1 MRTVSTLAALALT
14 AAAIAIPADAATI
27 KGQYL
32 EARTCS
38 VYTGPCFGNAE
49 IGLAGKEAVVAWK
62 VDEGSWN
69 DVSLD
74 GLGVA
79 LVLSSE
85 GTLGFDEVFDMDAG
99 RIDSVILVDEKASSE
114 QQRALVEFVKDSA
127 KRLTGNVKQVQAV
140 PFNLENDHLDGRGV
154 FSAGELAKIETRAI
168 QKGDC
173 VCSNEIIF
181 YLPLTDVDNFSPAFA
196 RQNSFQGQGLGKRWA
211 GGGERGAFLATFR
224 K

>member
-1 MRTVSTLAALALT
+1 MRTCQAFAVLAALTVT
-14 AAAIAIPADAATI
+14 AAQVDAATI

-49 IGLAGKEAVVAWK
+49 IGLAGKEAVLAWK
-62 VDEGSWN
+62 VEQGTWK

-79 LVLSSE
+79 LVLSAE

-99 RIDSVILVDEKASSE
+99 RIESVILVDENASRE
-114 QQRALVEFVKDSA
+114 QQRALVDFVKDSA
-127 KRLTGNVKQVQAV
+127 RRLTGNVQKVQSV
-140 PFNLENDHLDGRGV
+140 PFKLENDHLEGQGV
-154 FSAGELAKIETRAI
+154 FSAGDLAKIETRAL

-181 YLPLTDVDNFSPAFA
+181 YLPLTDVDNYSPAFSKTS
-196 RQNSFQGQGLGKRWA
+196 SFQGDGLDKRWT